1 MPRSEHSQSFSIG
14 SQGASRLNQTQKMQM
29 EADHYTKKYEWERRN
44 LMTLKGVESGLQQEV
59 ASLKTNVAK
68 LKK

>member
-1 MPRSEHSQSFSIG
+1 MPRSEHSQSFSVSSHRSG
-14 SQGASRLNQTQKMQM
+14 LNTVEKMQK

-44 LMTLKGVESGLQQEV
+44 LLTLQTLESNLKLDVEK
-59 ASLKTNVAK
+59 LKKSVAK